1 MCGIDNNCLLVPSLT
16 MMIVYGLRAILSF
29 KFDLILTRSSFIL
42 MSFMVACEI
51 DFISWIFNEKNI
63 KENPTR

>member
-1 MCGIDNNCLLVPSLT
+1 MAMYNLKV
-16 MMIVYGLRAILSF
+16 ILSF

-51 DFISWIFNEKNI
+51 DFISWIFNEKNT